1 MRWGCIAD
9 DVTGATDLAT
19 AFVSRGLVAAVHFGV
34 PSRGDIEQLEGLD
47 VLVVA
52 LKSRTAPPADAVG
65 QSLAALEALLA
76 AGAERFYVKYCSTFD
91 STPSGNIGPVIDAV
105 LGRLGEPGS
114 VVVPS
119 FPDTGRTVYQG
130 RLFVGSDPL
139 DESPMREHPLTPM
152 RDSSL
157 ARLLEPQTQSEVSLV
172 PLQTVH
178 KGSEAL
184 REELLG
190 LIATGRE
197 RPTLVIVDAIDRDD
211 LATIMEAAE
220 GLKVITGGSGLAL
233 GIPAGDEAEARRI
246 PRTPGRRAV
255 LCGSASARTREQI
268 ASGKALLPFRK
279 LDLEALRNDVAA
291 EAGRIIDW
299 ARDLW
304 SHEPSAVPLVFSAE
318 SVDDLAQD
326 RDTAS
331 ALVEQAL
338 AAIAVGMVREGV
350 RELIVAGGESSGRV
364 VQELGVKALRIGPA
378 ISPGVAWANAIA
390 ADGTSLS
397 LALKSGNFGER
408 DMFTTA
414 WSALEGA
421 AQPGEGSEEK

>member
-34 PSRGDIEQLEGLD
+34 PGPGAISQFEGLD

-52 LKSRTAPPADAVG
+52 LKSRTAPPADAVRD
-65 QSLAALEALLA
+65 SLSALEALLG
-76 AGAERFYVKYCSTFD
+76 AGAERIYVKYCSTFD

-105 LGRLGEPGS
+105 LGRLGEPGT

-139 DESPMREHPLTPM
+139 DESPMRDHPLTPM

-157 ARLLEPQTQSEVSLV
+157 VRLLEPQTESEVSLV
-172 PLQTVH
+172 PLQSVH
-178 KGSEAL
+178 QGCGVL
-184 REELLG
+184 REELLR
-190 LIATGRE
+190 LIASGRE
-197 RPTLVIVDAIDRDD
+197 RPALAVVDALDRED
-211 LATIMEAAE
+211 LATIMEAAA
-220 GLKVITGGSGLAL
+220 GLKVVTGGSGLAL
-233 GIPAGDEAEARRI
+233 GIPAGDEADARRI

-268 ASGKALLPFRK
+268 ASGKRFLPSRK
-279 LDLEALRNDVAA
+279 LDLDALGRDAAA
-291 EAGRIIDW
+291 EAGRIVDW

-304 SHEPSAVPLVFSAE
+304 SQDPSAVPLVFSAE
-318 SVDDLAQD
+318 SIDDLAKD
-326 RDTAS
+326 KDNAS

-338 AAIAVGMVREGV
+338 ASIAVGMIGEGV

-364 VQELGVKALRIGPA
+364 VQELGVETLRIGPA
-378 ISPGVAWANAIA
+378 ISPGVAWANATA
-390 ADGTSLS
+390 ADGTGLT

-421 AQPGEGSEEK
+421 SHPGEGTEEK

>member
-19 AFVSRGLVAAVHFGV
+19 AFVSRGLTAAVHFGV
-34 PSRGDIEQLEGLD
+34 PSPGDIAEFEDLE

-52 LKSRTAPPADAVG
+52 LKSRTAPPADAVRE
-65 QSLAALEALLA
+65 SLAALDALA
-76 AGAERFYVKYCSTFD
+76 EAGAERFYVKYCSTFD

-105 LGRLGEPGS
+105 VGRLGEPGT

-139 DESPMREHPLTPM
+139 DESPMRDHPLTPM

-157 ARLLEPQTQSEVSLV
+157 MRLLEPQTESDVSLV

-178 KGSEAL
+178 QGAEAV
-184 REELLG
+184 REELLR
-190 LIATGRE
+190 LIGSDRE
-197 RPTLVIVDAIDRDD
+197 RPMLAVVDALERED
-211 LATIMEAAE
+211 LAVIMEAAA
-220 GLKVITGGSGLAL
+220 GLKVVTGGSGLAL

-246 PRTPGRRAV
+246 PLTPGRRAV

-279 LDLEALRNDVAA
+279 LDLDALRSDVVA

-304 SHEPSAVPLVFSAE
+304 SKDSSAVPLVFSAE
-318 SVDDLAQD
+318 SIEDLAED
-326 RDTAS
+326 RDNVS
-331 ALVEQAL
+331 SLVEQAL
-338 AAIAVGMVREGV
+338 AAIAAGMIGEGV
-350 RELIVAGGESSGRV
+350 RELVVAGGESSGRV

-378 ISPGVAWANAIA
+378 ISPGVAWANATA

-421 AQPGEGSEEK
+421 AHLGEGTEEK